1 MRLNKPVRD
10 ILLLLLAVAIGGVA
24 WWLYTPSYPQRPA
37 FTLRDLDGTPRAIAE
52 FDGQVVVLNFW
63 ATWCIPCREEIPMLI
78 EAQADL
84 GDAGLQVVGIAVDKR
99 APTAA
104 FAKRYGI
111 NYPVLVDLNKAARI
125 QDRYARLTD
134 ARAAVLPFTVIID
147 RQGRVRAR
155 VAGKLNRARLESLVR
170 PLLDTG

>member
-1 MRLNKPVRD
+1 
-10 ILLLLLAVAIGGVA
+10 
-24 WWLYTPSYPQRPA
+24 
-37 FTLRDLDGTPRAIAE
+37 
-52 FDGQVVVLNFW
+52 
-63 ATWCIPCREEIPMLI
+63 MLV
-78 EAQADL
+78 EAQSDL
-84 GDAGLQVVGIAVDKR
+84 GDAGLQVVGIAVDKL

-147 RQGRVRAR
+147 RRGRIRAR
-155 VAGKLNRARLESLVR
+155 VAGKLDRKRLESLIL
-170 PLLDTG
+170 PLLESSARQADNMR